1 MILRGAILDSTRD
14 DSHIWVCVFNDLV
27 QEKKKVYGEL
37 MNDALN
43 GEITASVND
52 FKTRLTTGDRTASS
66 HESMSVSMMMM
77 TKKKARSLP
86 RTSS

>member
-1 MILRGAILDSTRD
+1 MFI
-14 DSHIWVCVFNDLV
+14 DLV
-27 QEKKKVYGEL
+27 QEKKVYGEL

-66 HESMSVSMMMM
+66 HESMSVSMM

>member
-1 MILRGAILDSTRD
+1 
-14 DSHIWVCVFNDLV
+14 
-27 QEKKKVYGEL
+27 

>member
-1 MILRGAILDSTRD
+1 
-14 DSHIWVCVFNDLV
+14 
-27 QEKKKVYGEL
+27 

-66 HESMSVSMMMM
+66 HESMSVSMM